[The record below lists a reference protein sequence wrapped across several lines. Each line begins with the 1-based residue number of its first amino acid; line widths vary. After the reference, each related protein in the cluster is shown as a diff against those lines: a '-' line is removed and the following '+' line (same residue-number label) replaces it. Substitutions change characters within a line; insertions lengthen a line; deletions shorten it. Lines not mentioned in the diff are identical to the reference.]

1 MINDFQQ
8 YKNKKRKE
16 SSQSGN
22 IQSRINTEEA
32 RLKKIENKIS
42 DIELKRDEFKKFLND
57 TEEEYLS
64 GKKQLDE
71 VLEKDSQINKKGK
84 I

>member
-1 MINDFQQ
+1 MIFNNI
-8 YKNKKRKE
+8 KKKRKE

-64 GKKQLDE
+64 GKTT
-71 VLEKDSQINKKGK
+71 
-84 I
+84 

>member
-1 MINDFQQ
+1 MN
-8 YKNKKRKE
+8 
-16 SSQSGN
+16 
-22 IQSRINTEEA
+22 
-32 RLKKIENKIS
+32 L
-42 DIELKRDEFKKFLND
+42 KKFLND